1 MSADPSDLARAVI
14 QFWCDEL
21 TEEQHFK
28 KDASVDRHIEE
39 RFGKVREESKARRTG
54 ERG

>member
-1 MSADPSDLARAVI
+1 MSGSPAELARAI
-14 QFWCDEL
+14 IHFWCDEL

-28 KDASVDRHIEE
+28 KDPSVDRHIAE